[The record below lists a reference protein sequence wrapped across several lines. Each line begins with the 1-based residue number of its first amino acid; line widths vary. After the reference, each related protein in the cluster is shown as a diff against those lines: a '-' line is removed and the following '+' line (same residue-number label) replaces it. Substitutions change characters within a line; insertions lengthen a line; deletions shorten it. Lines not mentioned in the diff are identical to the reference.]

1 MSITAPSASPATG
14 PSARPAANRPGRP
27 RAFDEGD
34 AITAMTAV
42 FRRNGYEAASLDD
55 LTAAAGLSRS
65 SFYGCFGSKHGA
77 MLACMQAYADRALAD
92 AEALAHAA
100 PDGRAAAL
108 GLVTSMAG
116 ANMAAGGCL
125 VVNCMAELAPRDPA
139 AAAILTAHLARLRD
153 LMARALAFDAA
164 DGTSPDAADGTSP
177 DAADGT
183 SPDDHGPDRG
193 PDQAPDQGGA
203 DDLAGALLALA
214 IGALSLRKAG
224 VSQAGA
230 DAARAAAVLIAARH
244 GPAPG

>member
-1 MSITAPSASPATG
+1 MTITAPSASPATG

-55 LTAAAGLSRS
+55 LTVAAGLSRS
-65 SFYGCFGSKHGA
+65 SFYGCFGAKHGA
-77 MLACMQAYADRALAD
+77 MLKCMRAYDDRPLAD

-108 GLVTSMAG
+108 GLVTSMAR

-177 DAADGT
+177 D
-183 SPDDHGPDRG
+183 DHGLDRG
-193 PDQAPDQGGA
+193 PDQAPDHGGA

-230 DAARAAAVLIAARH
+230 DAARAAAALIAARR

>member
-1 MSITAPSASPATG
+1 
-14 PSARPAANRPGRP
+14 
-27 RAFDEGD
+27 
-34 AITAMTAV
+34 MTAV

-164 DGTSPDAADGTSP
+164 DGTSPDAADGASP

-193 PDQAPDQGGA
+193 LDQAPDQGGA

-230 DAARAAAVLIAARH
+230 DATRAAAALIAARR

>member
-164 DGTSPDAADGTSP
+164 DGASP

-230 DAARAAAVLIAARH
+230 DATRAAAALIAARH